1 MLSPAL
7 LIAALCFTEVL
18 SMLAF
23 ATFPTLIPVFQDEWG
38 LNNTAAGWISGIY
51 FAGYVVAVGILT
63 ALTDRVDPK
72 KVYLFS
78 MVVSVVG
85 ALGYAGLADGV
96 ISASVWRFLQGIGLA
111 GTYMPGLKALTDV
124 IPQRLQSRAVA
135 FYTSSFG
142 VGASLSYYL
151 SGVFNIEFGWRW
163 TFALCAIGPLIAFFI
178 ALFILRSKPPS
189 SEKPTTHLLDFRPV
203 IANRKALGFTLAYAA
218 HNAELFGFRSWIVVF
233 LVFSQAQQEPDALG
247 LAWSAATIAALLN
260 LIGMPASVMTNEIA
274 HHFGRRRTLFAI
286 MGLSAIVAVLFGF
299 SATAPFWLVLLIA
312 VVYAYTITGDSAT
325 ITAGAVAA
333 ADPRY
338 RGSTMAFYSL
348 IGFIGSFIGPLL
360 FGVVLDL
367 GGGSDVPLAWGMAFS
382 AMALTILL
390 GPLAVAKFVRDS

>member
-1 MLSPAL
+1 MLSPAV

-151 SGVFNIEFGWRW
+151 SGVFNTAFGWRW
-163 TFALCAIGPLIAFFI
+163 TFALCAIGPLIAFFV

-233 LVFSQAQQEPDALG
+233 LVFSQAQQEPGALG
-247 LAWSAATIAALLN
+247 LIWSAATIAALLN
-260 LIGMPASVMTNEIA
+260 LIGMPASVLTNEIA
-274 HHFGRRRTLFAI
+274 HHFGRRNTLFTV
-286 MGLSAIVAVLFGF
+286 MGLSALVAVLFGF

-325 ITAGAVAA
+325 ITAGVVAA

-360 FGVVLDL
+360 FGMVLDL

-390 GPLAVAKFVRDS
+390 GPLAVAKFVRDT